1 MLSEQ
6 FLNIIDALKS
16 GNIHKI
22 KQSIDHFLK
31 VNSSDLF
38 TSIEFKKYNEKIEE
52 GYYRTLAIFLRNLQ
66 FKNFK
71 RLFNYSDKLEIFID
85 VKKIPDRFGII
96 LELHLEGIQTGQT
109 GRIFD
114 IIKFFND
121 FNLFEKNFTQE
132 EEKII
137 ETLKKDT
144 MFIENLRDLFG
155 SVSNGLIFYS
165 CKVMPYDLYVMFA
178 SIPNPLMIQQNF
190 YFLREW
196 TNRYPMYGFAVENL
210 GPTEHFFKTFEE
222 AYKNEMD
229 KIAGEKMNT
238 STKSLNLLEF
248 HFPRNKKHLVSP
260 DILLKIKDKVLKKET
275 YDFFNLSMVLLGGL
289 GPQGYGFTY
298 STPKGEVIEICSD
311 LREQEAIIVEYKQYL
326 KRQFLDRLKKK
337 LSASPIDKSIS
348 DKIINYL
355 DDEINPDELINFFKK
370 DGIIK
375 QIVEFFNE
383 SQSFSIH
390 KEEYFEIIASISNSI
405 ALILRK
411 IKLEDQFKTR
421 IELIDDN
428 KVRSEDL
435 AKLTNLKGKSHYDI
449 LRERMFFQ
457 NEIKWFY
464 EDYTAGF
471 LYLFKYWNEV
481 SFL

>member
-6 FLNIIDALKS
+6 FLNIIDALKN

-22 KQSIDHFLK
+22 KNSINHFLK
-31 VNSSDLF
+31 VNASDYF
-38 TSIEFKKYNEKIEE
+38 TSIEFKSYKEKIEE
-52 GYYRTLAIFLRNLQ
+52 EYYKALSKFLIKLQ

-71 RLFNYSDKLEIFID
+71 RLFNYSDKLEIFVD
-85 VKKIPDRFGII
+85 VKKIPDRFRII
-96 LELHLEGIQTGQT
+96 LELHLDGIRTGQT

-132 EEKII
+132 EEKIL
-137 ETLKKDT
+137 ETLKKDK
-144 MFIENLRDLFG
+144 MLVENLRDLFG
-155 SVSNGLIFYS
+155 SVSNALIFYS
-165 CKVMPYDLYVMFA
+165 CKVIPYDLYVMFA
-178 SIPNPLMIQQNF
+178 SNTNPLMIQQNF
-190 YFLREW
+190 YFLRDVFD
-196 TNRYPMYGFAVENL
+196 RYPMYGFAVENL
-210 GPTEHFFKTFEE
+210 GTTEQFFETFEE

-229 KIAGEKMNT
+229 KIRSEEMNT
-238 STKSLNLLEF
+238 STKNLNLLEF
-248 HFPRNKKHLVSP
+248 HFPGNKKHLVSP
-260 DILLKIKDKVLKKET
+260 DILLKIKNKVLKKET

-326 KRQFLDRLKKK
+326 KRQFLVRLKKR
-337 LSASPIDKSIS
+337 LSASPIDKSINEKVI
-348 DKIINYL
+348 DYL

-383 SQSFSIH
+383 SQNFSVH
-390 KEEYFEIIASISNSI
+390 QEEFFEIIASISNSI

-421 IELIDDN
+421 MDLIEDN
-428 KVRSEDL
+428 KVSSEDL

-464 EDYTAGF
+464 RDYTTKILKLREG
-471 LYLFKYWNEV
+471 L
-481 SFL
+481 